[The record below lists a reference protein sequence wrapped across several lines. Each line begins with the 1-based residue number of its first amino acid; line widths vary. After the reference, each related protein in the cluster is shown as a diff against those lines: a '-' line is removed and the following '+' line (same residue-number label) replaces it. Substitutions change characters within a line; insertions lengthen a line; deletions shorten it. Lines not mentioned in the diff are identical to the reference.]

1 MRVRLMAEL
10 LLITGMLLLGIAAG
24 VVYARIALGTT
35 QSDAMALY
43 SVSRV
48 AEIANAVN
56 SDFLGYDGQLNM
68 MAAVASANRSLIAPT
83 YAQAMQYRR
92 SLDTDLGQLL
102 STPGAQSL
110 KTTVRSLRGDV
121 AVYDALAT
129 QVHADV
135 LAGKNTQAVYVQTV
149 GNLNVSS
156 RIGHDLSQLLSD
168 AKANISRQSTALDA
182 QIRFADSFMLITG
195 FIAIVLGIL
204 VSIYFSRWLVGSLD
218 AIRRRAAAIASGDL
232 TLGDITISSQDEVGE
247 LALAFNKMSA
257 DLRALLGQ
265 IARSAQ
271 TVSTVSDEV
280 AGAASQVATAS
291 QQITLAV
298 QQVATGAANQSTSAE
313 ETVAVVE
320 QLRSGIVQVS
330 RGAQDQA
337 QNVGVVSG
345 TIKQMAAA
353 IQDVARSAQEVSVAA
368 SEALQAAEGGGS
380 DVRDAVTGMGRIRET
395 TQRAAKRV
403 LVLGTSSQRIGEI
416 VAVISGIADQTNLL
430 ALNAAIEA
438 ARAGEHGKGFAVVAD
453 EVRKLAE
460 SSNQAAKEITQLIDA
475 IRSEVSATVEAMNAG
490 SREVET
496 GTEIADRAGK
506 ALERILETMRRTHGY
521 VQSISAAAEEVAAN
535 VEAAVSS
542 VDEVA
547 SVTEENLAAT
557 EEMSSFSNRVGDSVQ
572 SVAAISAETAAS
584 VEEVTATTEEVGA
597 SVEEISASAS
607 NLAGT
612 ARELRQLVEQFRL
625 A

>member
-1 MRVRLMAEL
+1 MRVRLMAKL

-43 SVSRV
+43 NVSRV
-48 AEIANAVN
+48 SEIANAVN

-68 MAAVASANRSLIAPT
+68 MAAVASTNRSLISPT
-83 YAQAMQYRR
+83 YAQAMQYRK
-92 SLDTDLGQLL
+92 SLDGDLGTLL
-102 STPGAQSL
+102 ATPGGQSL
-110 KTTVRSLRGDV
+110 KATVGSLRRDV
-121 AVYDALAT
+121 QVYDALAA

-135 LAGKNTQAVYVQTV
+135 LAGKVARAVYIQTV
-149 GNLNVSS
+149 GNLNVSN
-156 RIGHDLSQLLSD
+156 RIGHDLVLLLTG

-182 QIRFADSFMLITG
+182 QIRFADDFMLITG
-195 FIAIVLGIL
+195 LFAIALGIL
-204 VSIYFSRWLVGSLD
+204 VSIFFSRWLVGSLD
-218 AIRRRAAAIASGDL
+218 AIRRRAVAIASGDL
-232 TLGDITISSQDEVGE
+232 TLGDVTVNSQDEVGE
-247 LALAFNKMSA
+247 LSEAFNKMSA
-257 DLRALLGQ
+257 DLRQLLGQ

-271 TVSTVSDEV
+271 TVSTASDEV
-280 AGAASQVATAS
+280 AGAAGQVATAS

-298 QQVATGAANQSTSAE
+298 QQVATGATQQSTSAE

-320 QLRSGIVQVS
+320 QLRSGIAQVS

-337 QNVGVVSG
+337 QNVGLVSG

-353 IQDVARSAQEVSVAA
+353 IQDVARSAQEVSAA
-368 SEALQAAEGGGS
+368 ATEALSAAEGGGS
-380 DVRDAVTGMGRIRET
+380 DVRNTVTGMERIRET
-395 TQRAAKRV
+395 TQRAADRV
-403 LVLGTSSQRIGEI
+403 LALGSSSQRIGEI

-460 SSNQAAKEITQLIDA
+460 NSNQAAKEITQLIDA
-475 IRSEVSATVEAMNAG
+475 IRGEVSATVEAMTAG

-521 VQSISAAAEEVAAN
+521 VQSISAAAEQVAAN
-535 VEAAVSS
+535 VDAAVSS
-542 VDEVA
+542 VDDVA

-557 EEMSSFSNRVGDSVQ
+557 EEMASFSNRVGDSVQ
-572 SVAAISAETAAS
+572 TVAAISAETAAS

-607 NLAGT
+607 GLAST